1 MFGVGLGEVLIIF
14 IIAVLV
20 FGGPVAIAFFI
31 GYQAGQKKGSQA
43 VAPSTDTPSAEEAP
57 DE

>member
-1 MFGVGLGEVLIIF
+1 MFGIGLGEILIIF

-43 VAPSTDTPSAEEAP
+43 AARPADNPPAEETP